1 MNTENP
7 FELFGLKP
15 QLTINSAELDKAFQ
29 RIQLLCHPDKHAC
42 PIEKKAALTVS
53 AKISTLYSELK
64 TPIGCLNAILK
75 LHHLDCIE
83 NLSKKNNDIDTM
95 QEVFTMQE
103 TLMALKLSN
112 DADAIKQLYDKLK
125 ERLVAIEV
133 AFMLAHKNNNID
145 ELQKQAIRFSYFSKF
160 QKNML

>member
-1 MNTENP
+1 
-7 FELFGLKP
+7 
-15 QLTINSAELDKAFQ
+15 
-29 RIQLLCHPDKHAC
+29 
-42 PIEKKAALTVS
+42 
-53 AKISTLYSELK
+53 
-64 TPIGCLNAILK
+64 LNAILK